1 MCTDVSNNVQMDV
14 PSGVRF
20 RYACGM
26 DGPAPGRDR
35 SESAYVRIR
44 EAIREGGL
52 APGERLT
59 EVDLAARFGV
69 SRTPVRQ
76 AIARLE
82 AEGLLTH
89 EARRGLTVTR
99 PDHQQVVELYV
110 MREVLEGAAARLAAQ
125 HASETE
131 IAAMAEIVEGEPAA
145 FGDGAALATVNQ
157 RLHGLLYLAAHNRY
171 LLRSL
176 EQLGATMSL
185 LPTLLTRGGR
195 AEQAHAE
202 HRAMLKAIVKR
213 DGDAA
218 EAAARKHARAA
229 QKHRLAW
236 MVGTIGVPIAT
247 PGARPD

>member
-1 MCTDVSNNVQMDV
+1 
-14 PSGVRF
+14 
-20 RYACGM
+20 M
-26 DGPAPGRDR
+26 DGTTPTRDLG
-35 SESAYVRIR
+35 ESAYARIR
-44 EAIREGGL
+44 AAIRDGSL

-59 EVDLAARFGV
+59 EVDLATRFGV

-89 EARRGLTVTR
+89 EPRRGLTVTR
-99 PDHQQVVELYV
+99 PNHQQVVELYV
-110 MREVLEGAAARLAAQ
+110 MREILEGAAARLAAQ

-131 IAAMAEIVEGEPAA
+131 IAAMAEIVEREPTA
-145 FGDGAALATVNQ
+145 FGDATTLAAENL

-185 LPTLLTRGGR
+185 LPTLLTRDGR
-195 AEQAHAE
+195 AQQAHAE
-202 HRAMLKAIVKR
+202 HRAILKAILKR
-213 DGDAA
+213 DGEAA
-218 EAAARKHARAA
+218 ETAARRHARAA

-236 MVGTIGVPIAT
+236 MMGTIGVPLAT
-247 PGARPD
+247 PGGAGPD

>member
-1 MCTDVSNNVQMDV
+1 MQ
-14 PSGVRF
+14 
-20 RYACGM
+20 AAM
-26 DGPAPGRDR
+26 DGSTPARDR
-35 SESAYVRIR
+35 GEGAYAQIR
-44 EAIREGGL
+44 AAIRDGSL

-59 EVDLAARFGV
+59 ETDLAARFGV

-89 EARRGLTVTR
+89 EARRGLAVTR

-125 HASETE
+125 HAGETE
-131 IAAMAEIVEGEPAA
+131 IAAMAEIVAREPAA
-145 FGDGAALATVNQ
+145 FRDARALAGVNQ
-157 RLHGLLYLAAHNRY
+157 QLHGLLYLAAHNRY

-176 EQLGATMSL
+176 EQLAATMSL

-202 HRAMLKAIVKR
+202 HRAILDAVAGR

-218 EAAARKHARAA
+218 EEAARAHARAA

-236 MVGTIGVPIAT
+236 MVGTLGLPLAV
-247 PGARPD
+247 PGAAE

>member
-1 MCTDVSNNVQMDV
+1 
-14 PSGVRF
+14 
-20 RYACGM
+20 M
-26 DGPAPGRDR
+26 DGATPARDLG
-35 SESAYVRIR
+35 ESAYARIR
-44 EAIREGGL
+44 AAIREGGL
-52 APGERLT
+52 EPGERLT
-59 EVDLAARFGV
+59 ETDLAARFGV

-89 EARRGLTVTR
+89 EPRRGLAVTR

-131 IAAMAEIVEGEPAA
+131 IAAMAEIVEHEPRSY
-145 FGDGAALATVNQ
+145 GDARALAAVNQ

-176 EQLGATMSL
+176 EQLSATMSL

-202 HRAMLKAIVKR
+202 HRAILKAILKR
-213 DGDAA
+213 DGEAA
-218 EAAARKHARAA
+218 EAAARRHARAA

-236 MVGTIGVPIAT
+236 MVGTLGVPVAT
-247 PGARPD
+247 PGAAGRG

>member
-1 MCTDVSNNVQMDV
+1 
-14 PSGVRF
+14 
-20 RYACGM
+20 M
-26 DGPAPGRDR
+26 DGAPTSSRELGL
-35 SESAYVRIR
+35 EAYSRIR
-44 EAIREGGL
+44 AAIRDGTL

-59 EVDLAARFGV
+59 ETDLAGRFGV

-89 EARRGLTVTR
+89 EPRRGVTVTR

-125 HASETE
+125 HASDTE
-131 IAAMAEIVEGEPAA
+131 IAAMAEIVEREPGVFADA
-145 FGDGAALATVNQ
+145 TALAAENQ

-176 EQLGATMSL
+176 ELLGATMSL

-202 HRAMLKAIVKR
+202 HRAILEAVRQR

-218 EAAARKHARAA
+218 EAAARRHARAA

-236 MVGTIGVPIAT
+236 MVGTVGLPLAV
-247 PGARPD
+247 PGAAGPD

>member
-1 MCTDVSNNVQMDV
+1 
-14 PSGVRF
+14 
-20 RYACGM
+20 M
-26 DGPAPGRDR
+26 DGNATAARDLGQ
-35 SESAYVRIR
+35 EAYGRIR
-44 EAIREGGL
+44 AAIREGSL

-59 EVDLAARFGV
+59 ETDLAARFGV

-82 AEGLLTH
+82 AEGLLTR
-89 EARRGLTVTR
+89 EARRGLAVTR
-99 PDHQQVVELYV
+99 PDHQQVIELYV

-125 HASETE
+125 HASDTE
-131 IAAMAEIVEGEPAA
+131 IAAMAEIVDQEPNA
-145 FGDGAALATVNQ
+145 FGDAGALAEVNQ

-176 EQLGATMSL
+176 EQLAATMAL

-202 HRAMLKAIVKR
+202 HRAIIAALLAR

-218 EAAARKHARAA
+218 EAAARAHARAA

-236 MVGTIGVPIAT
+236 MMRTLGVPLAA
-247 PGARPD
+247 PGAGG

>member
-1 MCTDVSNNVQMDV
+1 
-14 PSGVRF
+14 
-20 RYACGM
+20 M
-26 DGPAPGRDR
+26 DGTTPARDLG
-35 SESAYVRIR
+35 EAAYARIR
-44 EAIREGGL
+44 AAIREGSL

-59 EVDLAARFGV
+59 ETDLAARFGV

-89 EARRGLTVTR
+89 ESRRGLTVTR

-131 IAAMAEIVEGEPAA
+131 IAAMAEIVEHEAEA
-145 FGDGAALATVNQ
+145 FGDARALAEANQ

-176 EQLGATMSL
+176 EQLAATMAL

-202 HRAMLKAIVKR
+202 HRAILAAILTR
-213 DGDAA
+213 DGAAAEDAA
-218 EAAARKHARAA
+218 RRHARAA

-236 MVGTIGVPIAT
+236 MIGTLGVPLAT
-247 PGARPD
+247 PGGDA

>member
-1 MCTDVSNNVQMDV
+1 MFHPDAGLRYIRTMDL
-14 PSGVRF
+14 P
-20 RYACGM
+20 
-26 DGPAPGRDR
+26 PPPRDLGQ
-35 SESAYVRIR
+35 EAYGRIR
-44 EAIREGGL
+44 AAIREGAL
-52 APGERLT
+52 APGIRLT
-59 EVDLAARFGV
+59 ETDLAARFGV

-89 EARRGLTVTR
+89 EARRGLTVTQ

-125 HASETE
+125 HASPTE
-131 IAAMAEIVEGEPAA
+131 IGAMAELVAGEPALFDDA
-145 FGDGAALATVNQ
+145 RALAETNQ

-176 EQLGATMSL
+176 EQISATMALLPSL
-185 LPTLLTRGGR
+185 LTVAGR

-202 HRAMLKAIVKR
+202 HLAILAALRAR

-218 EAAARKHARAA
+218 EAASRAHAQAA
-229 QKHRLAW
+229 QRHRLAW
-236 MVGTIGVPIAT
+236 LVRTVGVPFAA
-247 PGARPD
+247 PGAD